1 MILLPLYQ
9 QQRHQ
14 KDRHHSEFSST
25 IKEFIN
31 TYFNPSYLTDRLQEL
46 PQQFAH
52 PQPRR
57 WARIEWQSIDST
69 QITGIDTP
77 LFLAILQGA
86 SDTEAPIRDYT
97 HTSRQYL
104 DAIHPQMAEFVGG
117 RVDAVGNSQSKGMW
131 ELEECRHAP
140 ALIAIYERISG
151 EKVRLN
157 PKQARAYQ
165 PTDCPDA
172 DLYRHGLSRIFTEY
186 GAACLYLWLIGHSTG
201 TLRQVLE
208 ELLTDEINHLIKFW
222 GFGIWLYPYPKG
234 QRFIHG
240 CRQLLPRRSAGGNLI
255 KTYQRMLSVLHWQH
269 WQLQHR
275 WQIVTIFY
283 LVITRLLAWH
293 QSLTP
298 VALEQ
303 IFGAVPVNTRSPNY
317 N

>member
-1 MILLPLYQ
+1 MILLLPHQ
-9 QQRHQ
+9 WQRAQNDRHQ
-14 KDRHHSEFSST
+14 AEFSAT
-25 IKEFIN
+25 IHEFIS
-31 TYFNPSYLTDRLQEL
+31 TYLHPDYLTARLQEL
-46 PQQFAH
+46 PQQFKR

-69 QITGIDTP
+69 LITGIDTT

-86 SDTEAPIRDYT
+86 IDTEAPIRDYT

-104 DAIHPQMAEFVGG
+104 NAIHPQMAEFVGG
-117 RVDAVGNSQSKGMW
+117 RVDAVGNAQSKGIW

-140 ALIAIYERISG
+140 ALSAIYERISG
-151 EKVRLN
+151 EKVQLN
-157 PKQARAYQ
+157 PKLARAYQ
-165 PTDCPDA
+165 PTDCPDT

-201 TLRQVLE
+201 VLRQVLE

-222 GFGIWLYPYPKG
+222 GFGIWLYPCSKG

-255 KTYQRMLSVLHWQH
+255 KTYQRMLSVLHWQR

-275 WQIVTIFY
+275 WQIITIFY

-298 VALEQ
+298 TALEQ
-303 IFGAVPVNTRSPNY
+303 IFGAVPAPTRYY